1 MPAVL
6 RAILFGFNGIL
17 VDDEP
22 IHRALLRR
30 VLGEE
35 GVGSGDGDRRF
46 DPLARDDRSR
56 FAAALAAA
64 GEAADPPRVA
74 RLVAR
79 KASYFRERIRRDGYP
94 FFPGAV
100 ALVTAAA
107 ARGLMLGV
115 VSAAQREEVERA
127 LEQEGL
133 RGRFKVLIT
142 AEDLAGG
149 GPDPGGYRQALE
161 ALNSRPPLPER
172 LLHPHEVLAVEDGPA
187 GLAAAAD
194 AGLSTLAIAHAFAA
208 EDLAGADLVAP
219 SVAAVSLDELLDR
232 FAA

>member
-1 MPAVL
+1 VL

-17 VDDEP
+17 VDDES
-22 IHRALLRR
+22 IHRALFAR

-35 GVGSGDGDRRF
+35 GVAWDEEDRR
-46 DPLARDDRSR
+46 PLALDDRRS

-79 KASYFRERIRRDGYP
+79 KASYYRERMRRDGYP

-100 ALVTAAA
+100 ALVTAVA

-115 VSAAQREEVERA
+115 VSGAQREEVEGA
-127 LEQEGL
+127 LAQEGL
-133 RGRFKVLIT
+133 RQCFKVLIT
-142 AEDLAGG
+142 AEDMAARK
-149 GPDPGGYRQALE
+149 PDPPAYRQAIE

-172 LLHPHEVLAVEDGPA
+172 LLHPHEALAVEDGPA
-187 GLAAAAD
+187 GIAAAAD
-194 AGLSTLAIAHAFAA
+194 AGLSTLGIAHTYPAA
-208 EDLAGADLVAP
+208 ELAGADLVSPAI
-219 SVAAVSLDELLDR
+219 AAVSFDELRDR